1 MKSVILILAF
11 LFIGCSK
18 EPIQKEY
25 TKTTYSNYSGFW
37 DYCRYQ
43 SNEIDPELKYIKSE
57 KVFLMDSEV
66 VKDTTICKSLACPRS
81 GELKYSIR
89 YTIE

>member
-1 MKSVILILAF
+1 LSVFVLFLIFGCTKS
-11 LFIGCSK
+11 
-18 EPIQKEY
+18 ETQKEY